1 MQLMQ
6 LERTVAIDAYSVE
19 VASHG
24 DEYGFMV
31 YIERDGVKE
40 LVRWDFGYDGVETA
54 EYVALTSILRDMSEV
69 IETDNGSDHDLLA
82 DNVYTYYYKFFLR

>member
-1 MQLMQ
+1 MQLMK
-6 LERTVAIDAYSVE
+6 LERTAAIDAYFVE

-31 YIERDGVKE
+31 YIDSYGAKE

-54 EYVALTSILRDMSEV
+54 ECAALATILRVKFDVVEK
-69 IETDNGSDHDLLA
+69 DYGLPHDLPA
-82 DNVYTYYYKFFLR
+82 GNDNKLF

>member
-6 LERTVAIDAYSVE
+6 LERTAVIDAYSVD

-31 YIERDGVKE
+31 YIDRDGVKE

-54 EYVALTSILRDMSEV
+54 ECVALATILRDMFDVVEM
-69 IETDNGSDHDLLA
+69 DYGLPHDLPRWQRL
-82 DNVYTYYYKFFLR
+82 

>member
-1 MQLMQ
+1 MRMQLMQ
-6 LERTVAIDAYSVE
+6 LERTAAIDAYFVD

-31 YIERDGVKE
+31 YIDRDGVKE

-54 EYVALTSILRDMSEV
+54 ECVALATILRDMFDV
-69 IETDNGSDHDLLA
+69 AETDYGLPHDLPA
-82 DNVYTYYYKFFLR
+82 GNDYKLF

>member
-6 LERTVAIDAYSVE
+6 LERTATVDSYSVE
-19 VASHG
+19 VTSHG

-31 YIERDGVKE
+31 YIECEGVKE

-54 EYVALTSILRDMSEV
+54 ECVALACILRDMHDV
-69 IETDNGSDHDLLA
+69 VETDFVIQHNLPDGL
-82 DNVYTYYYKFFLR
+82 YKPC

>member
-1 MQLMQ
+1 MRMQLMQ
-6 LERTVAIDAYSVE
+6 LERTAAIDAYYVE

-40 LVRWDFGYDGVETA
+40 LLRWDFGYDGVETA
-54 EYVALTSILRDMSEV
+54 ECVALASILRDMFDIV
-69 IETDNGSDHDLLA
+69 ETDYGLPHDLPA
-82 DNVYTYYYKFFLR
+82 GNDYKLF

>member
-6 LERTVAIDAYSVE
+6 LERTAAIDAYYVE

-31 YIERDGVKE
+31 YTDREGFKE

-54 EYVALTSILRDMSEV
+54 ECVALASILRDMSEV
-69 IETDNGSDHDLLA
+69 VETDYGLQHDLPDGNGYNL
-82 DNVYTYYYKFFLR
+82 F